1 MAREERRGW
10 KIEQYTAPNGEKPV
24 LTFLQGL
31 QGKNKRE
38 AVALLQLIA
47 ERGNMLRPPQSKVVE
62 TGLLELRG
70 HQVRIFYVFLP
81 DQRVVL
87 LDGMVKKQDEI
98 PDSVLKRIRKYRQAV
113 EELERKAAGGP

>member
-1 MAREERRGW
+1 MAKEERSW
-10 KIEQYTAPNGEKPV
+10 KIEEYTAPNGEKPV

-38 AVALLQLIA
+38 AIALLQLIA

-70 HQVRIFYVFLP
+70 HQVRIFYVFRP
-81 DQRVVL
+81 GQRIVL

-98 PDSVLKRIRKYRQAV
+98 PEPVLKRVRAYRQAL
-113 EELERKAAGGP
+113 EEAERKAAGGP